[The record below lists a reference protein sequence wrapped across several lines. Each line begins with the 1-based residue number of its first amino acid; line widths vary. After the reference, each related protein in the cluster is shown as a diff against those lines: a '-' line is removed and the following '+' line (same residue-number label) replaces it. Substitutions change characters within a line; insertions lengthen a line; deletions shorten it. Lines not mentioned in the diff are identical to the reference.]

1 MSNDKFQNKYDEIF
15 QNIKEEKMD
24 WDFEDFLK
32 KAEGKEDEVQKDET
46 PVIPIDTK
54 TKPSFPKWFW
64 MAAGVILLLS
74 IGLIFNINKNSD
86 VEDQAQLVENQIKDQ
101 KNDFIE
107 ENSEHQEQVAVNNT
121 TDSISG
127 AKKDSI
133 FQENT
138 IAEKDVL
145 DEILPKRGRLKKER
159 KPKYVDN
166 SSYRKYKKAS
176 DSTGYKDSYVIVN
189 GKRIDNVEEAI
200 NVTKYSFQIF
210 ANNVTEKLVQSKVV
224 DDDY

>member
-1 MSNDKFQNKYDEIF
+1 MNNDKFQNKYDEIF

-32 KAEGKEDEVQKDET
+32 KAEGKQDEVEDNGA
-46 PVIPIDTK
+46 PIIPIDSK

-64 MAAGVILLLS
+64 MVAGVVLLLS
-74 IGLIFNINKNSD
+74 IGFLFNYQNSD
-86 VEDQAQLVENQIKDQ
+86 VKDQAQLVENQIKNQ

-107 ENSEHQEQVAVNNT
+107 ENNDHQEQVAVNHPNDT
-121 TDSISG
+121 IE

-138 IAEKDVL
+138 VAEKDVL

-159 KPKYVDN
+159 KPQFVDN

-176 DSTGYKDSYVIVN
+176 DSTGYQDSYVIVN
-189 GKRIDNVEEAI
+189 GKKIENVEEAI

-210 ANNVTEKLVQSKVV
+210 ANNVSEKLVQPKVV

>member
-1 MSNDKFQNKYDEIF
+1 ME
-15 QNIKEEKMD
+15 

-32 KAEGKEDEVQKDET
+32 QAEGKEDVKDNNET
-46 PVIPIDTK
+46 PIIPIDSK
-54 TKPSFPKWFW
+54 NKPAFPKWFW
-64 MAAGVILLLS
+64 MAAAVVLLLS
-74 IGLIFNINKNSD
+74 LGFIFNYNHQSI
-86 VEDQAQLVENQIKDQ
+86 EDQAQMVENQIKQ
-101 KNDFIE
+101 EKNNFIE
-107 ENSEHQEQVAVNNT
+107 ENNEQQAQVAVNHVS
-121 TDSISG
+121 DSVNGI
-127 AKKDSI
+127 KQDSL

-138 IAEKDVL
+138 IAEKDYL

-159 KPKYVDN
+159 KPRYVNN
-166 SSYRKYKKAS
+166 SSYHKAAK

-210 ANNVTEKLVQSKVV
+210 ANNVSEKLAKPTVV

>member
-1 MSNDKFQNKYDEIF
+1 MSKDKFQDKYDEIF

-32 KAEGKEDEVQKDET
+32 KAEGKDEAADNSAA
-46 PVIPIDTK
+46 PIIPIGSK

-64 MAAGVILLLS
+64 MAAGLVLIFS
-74 IGLIFNINKNSD
+74 IGFIFNYNQNSG
-86 VEDQAQLVENQIKDQ
+86 VKDQAQFVESQIKNQ

-107 ENSEHQEQVAVNNT
+107 ENNEHQEQVAVNHPN
-121 TDSISG
+121 DSISG
-127 AKKDSI
+127 TKKDSI

-138 IAEKDVL
+138 VAEKDVL

-159 KPKYVDN
+159 KPKFVYN
-166 SSYRKYKKAS
+166 SSKNYKTTA
-176 DSTGYKDSYVIVN
+176 DSTGYQDSYVIVN
-189 GKRIDNVEEAI
+189 GKRIENVEEAI

-210 ANNVTEKLVQSKVV
+210 ANNVSEKLVQPKVV

>member
-1 MSNDKFQNKYDEIF
+1 MSNDKFQDKYNEVF
-15 QNIKEEKMD
+15 QGLKEEKMD

-32 KAEGKEDEVQKDET
+32 KTESKQDEVQEQKET
-46 PVIPIDTK
+46 PIIPIGTK
-54 TKPSFPKWFW
+54 AKPSFPKWFW
-64 MAAGVILLLS
+64 MAASVIVLLS
-74 IGLIFNINKNSD
+74 VGFVFNMNQHSP
-86 VEDQAQLVENQIKDQ
+86 VEDQAKLVESQIRQQ
-101 KNDFIE
+101 KNNFIE
-107 ENSEHQEQVAVNNT
+107 ENSEHREQVAFNPAN
-121 TDSISG
+121 DSLSE

-133 FQENT
+133 FQNR

-159 KPKYVDN
+159 KPKYVYN
-166 SSYRKYKKAS
+166 SSKT

-210 ANNVTEKLVQSKVV
+210 ANNVSEKLVQPKVV
-224 DDDY
+224 DDNY